1 MMSSWEDEVVA
12 ARAERDKFFA
22 EHYASPLP
30 EDMIEGFTGLAYFPP
45 DPAWRVSASY
55 AAADPQRIPVSS
67 SSGATSEYIRLG
79 TATVELDGTPWVVT
93 VLDDGDG
100 NPFIAFRDG
109 TSGSETYAG
118 GRYVDVVPESG
129 GLATIDFNA
138 ARNPWCVYD
147 EEFVCP
153 MPPPENTTR
162 VRITAGERMVH
173 PGAPR

>member
-1 MMSSWEDEVVA
+1 MSSWEDEVVA
-12 ARAERDKFFA
+12 ARAERDRFFA

-30 EDMIEGFTGLAYFPP
+30 EDMIEGFTGLTYFPP
-45 DPAWRVSASY
+45 APEWRLPASYTPEDPHRVS
-55 AAADPQRIPVSS
+55 IPS
-67 SSGATSEYIRLG
+67 SSGSTSEYTRLA
-79 TATVELDGTPWVVT
+79 TATLELDGEAWVVA

-118 GRYVDVVPESG
+118 GRYVDVVPEDDGS
-129 GLATIDFNA
+129 ATIDFNA

-153 MPPPENTTR
+153 LPPPQNTTD
-162 VRITAGERMVH
+162 VRITAGERN
-173 PGAPR
+173 PDQAATPP